1 MTSEEKRKKD
11 LEAMKLSK
19 APKRV
24 QPDPYNTHKTLFN
37 PSNGDLYI
45 TITDKHG
52 RIRRQVI
59 NLLGD

>member
-1 MTSEEKRKKD
+1 
-11 LEAMKLSK
+11 MKLLK
-19 APKRV
+19 TQKRV

-37 PSNGDLYI
+37 PANGDLYI

-59 NLLGD
+59 NLLGE

>member
-1 MTSEEKRKKD
+1 
-11 LEAMKLSK
+11 MKLSK